1 MKFKIV
7 STGMDSKS
15 FFLQNRSHDKR
26 LLILNWY
33 HVMIYK
39 VLPHMKMSSGDN
51 SFITTPTTT
60 DKAQEFLVFIL
71 LLQSKDS

>member
-1 MKFKIV
+1 
-7 STGMDSKS
+7 
-15 FFLQNRSHDKR
+15 
-26 LLILNWY
+26 
-33 HVMIYK
+33 
-39 VLPHMKMSSGDN
+39 MKMSSGDN